1 MRAMRALILT
11 AIFAPVLLT
20 AQQPPAASS
29 PPSGV
34 FPEQQGPVVNYAG
47 YAYLDC
53 GSSNAA
59 SIHIVALQGL
69 VPDGLPKSPPR
80 PSIEFVVSGGLDAV
94 MGKSFTIAP
103 KSAAGAGNALAMS
116 CPVVGDCAA
125 ADMGNLSITGKAAN
139 GNLLGEFRAKWAIG
153 APRAGKFTVFWRESQ
168 AKCG

>member
-1 MRAMRALILT
+1 MRALILA
-11 AIFAPVLLT
+11 AIFVPVLLT
-20 AQQPPAASS
+20 AQQPPAAS

-34 FPEQQGPVVNYAG
+34 FPEQQGPAVNYAG

-59 SIHIVALQGL
+59 SIRIVALQGL
-69 VPDGLPKSPPR
+69 VPDDLPKAPPR

-94 MGKSFTIAP
+94 MGKSFPIAP
-103 KSAAGAGNALAMS
+103 KGAAGAGSALAMS

-125 ADMGNLSITGKAAN
+125 ADTGNLSITGKAPN

-153 APRAGKFTVFWRESQ
+153 APRAGKFTAFWRDSQ